1 MNQRPPIEP
10 SGRTRVL
17 EVRRGVHHWEVKS
30 LEANE
35 AAWFTS
41 KIPLTVPEPT
51 ACQMIVDAFLRRN
64 AVAEKVTVMVRTE
77 PTRGVLT

>member
-1 MNQRPPIEP
+1 MTSPPIEP

-35 AAWFTS
+35 SAWCTS

-51 ACQMIVDAFLRRN
+51 ACQLIVDVFLHHN
-64 AVAEKVTVMVRTE
+64 TIAEKVTIMVRNE
-77 PTRGVLT
+77 PTRGILT